1 MTNMIKY
8 VCSKWLKWLKLLVDV
23 ALLICLNQKL
33 YYLYEYIMTLWNFNI
48 SEL

>member
-1 MTNMIKY
+1 MIKMIK
-8 VCSKWLKWLKLLVDV
+8 VTSWRGIINLS
-23 ALLICLNQKL
+23 LNQKL